1 MHSSAYPML
10 HNMTAS
16 LPPLSQS
23 YDLRFVVL
31 SILIAI
37 CAAYAALDLAGRT
50 ATTRGRSHIAWL
62 ICGAAA
68 MGLGIWSMHYI
79 GMLALNL
86 PVPVLY
92 DLPTVLL
99 SLLAAVISSGL
110 ALQVVSGEQLR
121 RIPLV
126 FSSLCMGAGICAM
139 HYIGMAAMRLPA
151 TCHYKPSIVIAS
163 VVIAVIVSFVA
174 LILTFHYRLMTGL
187 RLGKVLSAVVM
198 GFAVAGMH
206 YTGMAAV
213 SFIPAANLGDVSHAI
228 QVSSL
233 GAVGITVVALV
244 VLAVVAIA
252 SIMDRRFSAQSLQLA
267 ASEQRYRQLV
277 ERSPVAIGRTSPEG
291 HILQCNEACARIMG
305 YGSIAEL
312 LAVGRVVFLDPSR
325 ESFIQRLRDHGQVTN
340 FEVCVL
346 GKNDRRVW
354 VLENASLT
362 EDPITQ
368 APVVEAAFLDISDRK
383 AMELELRKAKE
394 AAEAASVA
402 KGDFLANMSHEIR
415 TPMNG
420 VMGMADLLADTSLDA
435 EQREYVETIRHSGES
450 LLTILNDILDF
461 SKIEAGKMTIEPVPF
476 DLALTIDEIT
486 ALLRPKMREKKI
498 AFDVNYAPCLPR
510 RVVGDAGRIRQIL
523 INLLGNAAKFT
534 SQGHVRLKVDCIHQE
549 GDHATVGFFVE
560 DSGIG
565 IPQEKLA
572 AVFEKFTQADA
583 STTRRFGGTGLGL
596 SICARL
602 VELMGGEI
610 GVDSSEGKGS
620 TFWFTLTLPVDRA
633 EKADDRASPR
643 RVAVTAT
650 SPPVAASGQPDGDAP
665 NHCHVLVV
673 DDNPVNR
680 RVALRT
686 LETLGCEVDLANDGA
701 EAFER
706 VKVRTYDIVFMDCH
720 MPVMDGF
727 EATIAIRES
736 ESEDAHLPVVA
747 MTASSMPADRECC
760 LKAGMDDFV
769 AKPINRAEVVAVLRR
784 FIPSF
789 SLREENTASAS
800 AND

>member
-1 MHSSAYPML
+1 
-10 HNMTAS
+10 MTLSMTTS
-16 LPPLSQS
+16 LAPLSQS
-23 YDLRFVVL
+23 YDAGFVVL
-31 SILIAI
+31 SIFIAI

-50 ATTRGRSHIAWL
+50 ATTRGHSHLAWL
-62 ICGAAA
+62 VGGACA

-79 GMLALNL
+79 GMLALAL

-92 DLPTVLL
+92 DLPTVLV
-99 SLLAAVISSGL
+99 SLLAAIVSSGL

-121 RIPLV
+121 PTPLLL
-126 FSSLCMGAGICAM
+126 SSLCMGAGICAM

-151 TCHYKPSIVIAS
+151 ICHYKSWIVVAS
-163 VVIAVIVSFVA
+163 VVIAVVVSFVA
-174 LILTFHYRLMTGL
+174 LILTFHFRLATSL
-187 RLGKVLSAVVM
+187 QAGKLMSAVVM
-198 GFAVAGMH
+198 GLAVAGMH

-213 SFIPAANLGDVSHAI
+213 SFVPAAYVGDVSHAI
-228 QVSSL
+228 RVSSL
-233 GAVGITVVALV
+233 GAIGITVVALV

-252 SIMDRRFSAQSLQLA
+252 SVMDRRFSAQSTQLA

-277 ERSPVAIGRTSPEG
+277 ERSPVAIGRSTPDG
-291 HILQCNEACARIMG
+291 HILECNEACARIMG

-325 ESFIQRLRDHGQVTN
+325 EQFIQLLRQQGQVTN
-340 FEVCVL
+340 FEVCIN
-346 GKNDRRVW
+346 GKGDRRVW
-354 VLENASLT
+354 VLENASLA
-362 EDPITQ
+362 EDPLTH

-461 SKIEAGKMTIEPVPF
+461 SKIEAGKMTIEPIPF

-486 ALLRPKMREKKI
+486 ALLRPKMREKKLE
-498 AFDVNYAPCLPR
+498 FDVNYAPSLPR
-510 RVVGDAGRIRQIL
+510 EVIGDSGRIRQIL

-534 SQGHVRLKVDCIHQE
+534 SHGHVRLKVDCIHQE
-549 GDHATVGFFVE
+549 GNQATIGFFVE

-633 EKADDRASPR
+633 EKACDQTRLA
-643 RVAVTAT
+643 RVAVPAAF
-650 SPPVAASGQPDGDAP
+650 PLVAGSSRPDGRALD
-665 NHCHVLVV
+665 HCRVLVV

-701 EAFER
+701 QALEC
-706 VKVRTYDIVFMDCH
+706 VKARTYDIVFMDCH

-727 EATIAIRES
+727 EATTAIRDS
-736 ESEDAHLPVVA
+736 ESEDVHLPVVA

-760 LKAGMDDFV
+760 MKAGMDDFV
-769 AKPINRAEVVAVLRR
+769 AKPISRAEVVAVLRR
-784 FIPSF
+784 YVPSF
-789 SLREENTASAS
+789 APAAEKSASAS
-800 AND
+800 AHV

>member
-1 MHSSAYPML
+1 
-10 HNMTAS
+10 
-16 LPPLSQS
+16 
-23 YDLRFVVL
+23 
-31 SILIAI
+31 
-37 CAAYAALDLAGRT
+37 
-50 ATTRGRSHIAWL
+50 
-62 ICGAAA
+62 
-68 MGLGIWSMHYI
+68 
-79 GMLALNL
+79 
-86 PVPVLY
+86 
-92 DLPTVLL
+92 
-99 SLLAAVISSGL
+99 
-110 ALQVVSGEQLR
+110 
-121 RIPLV
+121 
-126 FSSLCMGAGICAM
+126 MGAGICAM

-151 TCHYKPSIVIAS
+151 ICHYKSWIVVAS
-163 VVIAVIVSFVA
+163 LVIAVVVSFVA
-174 LILTFHYRLMTGL
+174 LILTFHFRLATGL
-187 RLGKVLSAVVM
+187 QSGKLISAVVM
-198 GFAVAGMH
+198 GLAVAGMH

-213 SFIPAANLGDVSHAI
+213 SFVPNENMGDVSHAI

-233 GAVGITVVALV
+233 GAAGITVVALV
-244 VLAVVAIA
+244 VLAVAAIA

-277 ERSPVAIGRTSPEG
+277 ERSPVAIGRSSLDG
-291 HILQCNEACARIMG
+291 HILECNEACARIMG
-305 YGSIAEL
+305 YSSIAEL

-325 ESFIQRLRDHGQVTN
+325 EWFIQLLRERGRVTN
-340 FEVCVL
+340 FEVCIN
-346 GKNDRRVW
+346 GKGDRRVW
-354 VLENASLT
+354 VLENASLA
-362 EDPITQ
+362 EDPLTH
-368 APVVEAAFLDISDRK
+368 AAVVEAAFLDISDRK

-461 SKIEAGKMTIEPVPF
+461 SKIEAGKMTIEPIPF

-486 ALLRPKMREKKI
+486 ALLRPRMREKKI
-498 AFDVNYAPCLPR
+498 DFAVNYATCLPR
-510 RVVGDAGRIRQIL
+510 QVIGDAGRIRQIL

-534 SQGHVRLKVDCIHQE
+534 SQGHIRLKVDRVHQQ
-549 GDHATVGFFVE
+549 GDEVTIGFYVE

-620 TFWFTLTLPVDRA
+620 TFWFTLTLPVGRA
-633 EKADDRASPR
+633 EKAAAQARSARIVVP
-643 RVAVTAT
+643 AT
-650 SPPVAASGQPDGDAP
+650 SPMVAGSGRPEGDALK
-665 NHCHVLVV
+665 HCRVLVV

-701 EAFER
+701 QALER
-706 VKVRTYDIVFMDCH
+706 VKARTYDIVFMDCH

-727 EATIAIRES
+727 EATTAIRDAES
-736 ESEDAHLPVVA
+736 EHVHLPIVA

-760 LKAGMDDFV
+760 MKAGMDDFV
-769 AKPINRAEVVAVLRR
+769 AKPISRAEVVSVLRHY
-784 FIPSF
+784 IPSF
-789 SLREENTASAS
+789 APAAEKAASAS
-800 AND
+800 TPV